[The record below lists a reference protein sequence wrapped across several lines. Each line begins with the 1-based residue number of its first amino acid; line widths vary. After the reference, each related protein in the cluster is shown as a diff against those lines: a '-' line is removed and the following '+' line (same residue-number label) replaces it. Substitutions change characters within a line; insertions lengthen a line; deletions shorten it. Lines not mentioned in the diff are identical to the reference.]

1 MIQKRLLIE
10 SSQFIQEIK
19 NEYQY
24 RLLRPE
30 LDTLPL
36 VLDQLAIED

>member
-10 SSQFIQEIK
+10 SLQFIQKRK

-36 VLDQLAIED
+36 VLDQLVIED